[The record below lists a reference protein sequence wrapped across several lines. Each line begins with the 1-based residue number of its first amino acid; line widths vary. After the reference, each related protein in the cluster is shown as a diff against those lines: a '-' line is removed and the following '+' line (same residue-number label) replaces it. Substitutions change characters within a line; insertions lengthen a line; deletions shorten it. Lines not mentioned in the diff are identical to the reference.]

1 MLVISRRIGESFLI
15 GDNIEATV
23 INITGEKVVLGIN
36 APREIPISRL
46 EADRIRE
53 QNELAGSPGRNIN
66 MNGFAR
72 LYKSRLA
79 QSRQQEKQ
87 GKQL

>member
-23 INITGEKVVLGIN
+23 VDITGEKVVLGIN
-36 APREIPISRL
+36 APREVPISRL
-46 EADRIRE
+46 EVSEIRR
-53 QNELAGSPGRNIN
+53 QNELAGKPGGNIN

-72 LYKSRLA
+72 LYKSRLGGGNK
-79 QSRQQEKQ
+79 E
-87 GKQL
+87 

>member
-23 INITGEKVVLGIN
+23 MDIVGEKVVLGLN
-36 APREIPISRL
+36 APREIPITRM
-46 EADRIRE
+46 EVAEICR
-53 QNELAGSPGRNIN
+53 QNELAGKPGSNIN

-72 LYKSRLA
+72 LYKSKLA
-79 QSRQQEKQ
+79 DKEKVPE
-87 GKQL
+87 K